1 LPEKEVKVI
10 SGISGMGTSF
20 YLAQMRRAA
29 SNTVSTAG
37 FSQSDVSKSQSPSKS
52 QVSMEEIFS
61 KIDKDGDG
69 AITKDEFDKAKSN
82 VQEKMTDT
90 MASAQPSTSSLLSL
104 LEASAKLN
112 SKGTSDLENVQSKIA
127 GIVSDQVFSK
137 LDTNGDG
144 VVSQDELTQKL
155 SEAAT
160 GSGALPGKETIT
172 GNVATQTNALMTQV
186 INRYAQFA
194 QSAPT
199 AGALGSL
206 LMTG

>member
-1 LPEKEVKVI
+1 MI
-10 SGISGMGTSF
+10 SGISGMGTPF

-29 SNTVSTAG
+29 SNAVSTAG

-90 MASAQPSTSSLLSL
+90 MASAQSSTSTSSLLSL

-112 SKGTSDLENVQSKIA
+112 SKSTSDLGNVQSKIA

-144 VVSQDELTQKL
+144 VVSKDELTQKL

-194 QSAPT
+194 QSAPM